1 MKISKYLIPLLIL
14 FSGCKKNFLDVPL
27 QGQSTAQNDPNYA
40 QNLVT
45 GVYSSL
51 IFTDAGGPFGGF
63 DTHGFAYISATNIM
77 SDDADKGSY
86 PGDQDATA
94 GQFDNF
100 SYTSGNSFINSIW
113 SGHYA
118 AISRTNNALAA
129 LDEAP
134 LDSATVRRLRGEV
147 LFIRAYYYF
156 NLVRFF
162 GGVPIIITIPSGPQ
176 AANTNPAYVT
186 RATVDEVYNTVI
198 IPGLEYSIANCPVRG
213 QTPSGRITKGAA
225 ETLLAKVYLYLQNWQ
240 KTLDL
245 TSSVMTEGYA
255 LVPDYST
262 IWRTVGDNN
271 IESIF
276 EIETGSYG
284 NTDAGVPLY
293 SECQG
298 PRAEGGGWDNPG
310 FNYPTGDLGWGF
322 CTPSQTLLNSYEAN
336 DTIRKNATIITI
348 NPDPNAPYGAILW
361 DGFVIPNQSK
371 VQNSYYNYK
380 AYHSERNDNIE
391 PYFGNRDRKE
401 KNIHLLRYAEV
412 LLLHAEA
419 ANELNQQSL
428 AISDL
433 NQVRQRAGLGNTL
446 ASSQTDLR
454 NAIWQ
459 ERHVELAL
467 EHDRF
472 FDLVRQ
478 GRAASVLNAAGK
490 NFVAGKN
497 EILPIPG
504 VQIALSGGKLTQN
517 PGY

>member
-1 MKISKYLIPLLIL
+1 MNISKYLIPLLIL
-14 FSGCKKNFLDVPL
+14 SSGCKKNFLDVPL

-63 DTHGFAYISATNIM
+63 DTHGFAFISATNIM

-100 SYTSGNSFINSIW
+100 SITSGNSFVNSIW

-129 LDEAP
+129 LNQAP
-134 LDSATVRRLRGEV
+134 LDSSTVRRLRGEV
-147 LFIRAYYYF
+147 LFIQAYFYF

-162 GGVPIIITIPSGPQ
+162 GGVPIVITIPNGPQ
-176 AANTNPAYVT
+176 AANTDPAYVT
-186 RATVDEVYNTVI
+186 RATADELYNSVI
-198 IPGLEYSIANCPVRG
+198 IPNLEYAMANCPVRG

-225 ETLLAKVYLYLQNWQ
+225 ETLLAKVYLYLKDWQ

-262 IWRTVGDNN
+262 IWREAGDNN
-271 IESIF
+271 IESVF

-284 NTDAGVPLY
+284 NTDAGIPLY

-298 PRAEGGGWDNPG
+298 PRAQGGGWNNPG

-322 CTPSQTLLNSYEAN
+322 STPSQTLVNSYEAK

-371 VQNSYYNYK
+371 VQNPYYNYK

-428 AISDL
+428 AIADL
-433 NQVRQRAGLGNTL
+433 NQVRQRAGLDNTL

-478 GRAASVLNAAGK
+478 GRAALVLNAAGK

>member
-1 MKISKYLIPLLIL
+1 MKLLAYLTILVSLTAGCSKT
-14 FSGCKKNFLDVPL
+14 FLDAPL
-27 QGQSTAQNDPNYA
+27 QGQSTAQNDPNVA

-45 GVYSSL
+45 GAYSSL
-51 IFTDAGGPFGGF
+51 IYTDAGGPFGGF

-86 PGDQDATA
+86 SGDQASTA
-94 GQFDNF
+94 GEFDDF
-100 SYTSGNSFINSIW
+100 SYTSGNSFVNSIW

-118 AISRTNNALAA
+118 AISRVNNALNA
-129 LDEAP
+129 LDVAP

-162 GGVPIIITIPSGPQ
+162 GGVPIVTEIPDGPR
-176 AANTNPAYVT
+176 AANSNPAFVT
-186 RATVDEVYNTVI
+186 RASADSVYNEVI
-198 IPGLEYSIANCPVRG
+198 IPDLEYSIANCPLRG

-225 ETLLAKVYLYLQNWQ
+225 ETLLAKVYMYLKQWQ
-240 KTLDL
+240 KTEDL
-245 TSSVMTEGYA
+245 TNSVMTEGYQ
-255 LVPDYST
+255 LVPDYRT
-262 IWRTVGDNN
+262 IWREVGDNN

-276 EIETGSYG
+276 EIETGAYS
-284 NTDAGVPLY
+284 NTDAGIPLY

-298 PRAEGGGWDNPG
+298 PRALGGGWNNPG

-322 CTPSQTLLNSYEAN
+322 CTPSQTLLNSYEPN
-336 DTIRKNATIITI
+336 DTIRKNATIIAI
-348 NPDPNAPYGAILW
+348 NPDPNAAYGAILW

-401 KNIHLLRYAEV
+401 KNVHLLRYAEV
-412 LLLHAEA
+412 LLMNAEA
-419 ANELNQQSL
+419 ANELNLQSI
-428 AISDL
+428 AITDL
-433 NQVRQRAGLGNTL
+433 NQVRNRAGLANTT
-446 ASSQTDLR
+446 ASSQIDLR
-454 NAIWQ
+454 NAIWN

-472 FDLVRQ
+472 FDIVRQ
-478 GRAASVLNAAGK
+478 GRAALVMTAAGK
-490 NFVAGKN
+490 NFKAGTN

-504 VQIALSGGKLTQN
+504 LQIALSGGKLTQN
-517 PGY
+517 PNY

>member
-1 MKISKYLIPLLIL
+1 MKISKYLILLLCI
-14 FSGCKKNFLDVPL
+14 SAGCSKNFLDAPL
-27 QGQSTAQNDPNYA
+27 QGQSTPENDPNVA

-45 GVYSSL
+45 GAYSSL
-51 IFTDAGGPFGGF
+51 IYTDAGGPFGGF
-63 DTHGFAYISATNIM
+63 DTHGFAFISATNIM

-86 PGDQDATA
+86 SGDQASTS
-94 GQFDNF
+94 GEFDIF
-100 SYTSGNSFINSIW
+100 TFTSGNSFVNSIW

-118 AISRTNNALAA
+118 AISRVNNAISALAI
-129 LDEAP
+129 AP

-147 LFIRAYYYF
+147 RFIRAYYYF

-162 GGVPIIITIPSGPQ
+162 GGVPIVTDIPDGPR
-176 AANTNPAYVT
+176 AANSNPAYVT
-186 RATVDEVYNTVI
+186 RASVDSVYNTVI
-198 IPGLEYSIANCPVRG
+198 IPDLEYSIANCAMRG
-213 QTPSGRITKGAA
+213 QIAAGHITKGAA
-225 ETLLAKVYLYLQNWQ
+225 ETLLAKVNMYLKNWQ

-245 TSSVMTEGYA
+245 TTSVMSEGYA
-255 LVPDYST
+255 LVPDYRT
-262 IWRTVGDNN
+262 IWRESGDNN

-284 NTDAGVPLY
+284 NTDAGIPLY

-298 PRAEGGGWDNPG
+298 PRALGGGWNNPG

-322 CTPSQTLLNSYEAN
+322 CTPSQTLLSSYEPD

-361 DGFVIPNQSK
+361 DGFVVPNQSK
-371 VQNSYYNYK
+371 VQNSFYNYK

-401 KNIHLLRYAEV
+401 KNVHLLRYAEV
-412 LLLHAEA
+412 LLMHAEA
-419 ANELNQQSL
+419 SNELNQSSA
-428 AISDL
+428 AIADL
-433 NQVRQRAGLGNTL
+433 NQVRIRAGLQNTT
-446 ASSQTDLR
+446 ASGQSDLR
-454 NAIWQ
+454 TAIWN

-472 FDLVRQ
+472 FDIVRQ
-478 GRAASVLNAAGK
+478 GRAALVMNAAGK

-497 EILPIPG
+497 EVLPIPG
-504 VQIALSGGKLTQN
+504 LQIALSGGKLTQN
-517 PGY
+517 LGY